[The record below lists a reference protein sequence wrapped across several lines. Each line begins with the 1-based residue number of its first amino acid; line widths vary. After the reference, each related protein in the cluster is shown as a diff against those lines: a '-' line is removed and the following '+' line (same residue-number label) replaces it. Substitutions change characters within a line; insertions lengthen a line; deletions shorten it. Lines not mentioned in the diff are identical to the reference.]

1 MPIPKEILAVERPK
15 STVVKFRLGRYLVV
29 KRTSKRVNGKAK
41 PVDLGTI
48 GEIIDGKYVE
58 IRPEPKKQKRQIDIK
73 DYGEFALCNKA
84 AGDLFQQLAKVF
96 DMKTAKQLYVIALL
110 RACDKDIRQ
119 HRTKC
124 AGSSKAIED
133 MV

>member
-58 IRPEPKKQKRQIDIK
+58 IRPEPKKQKRQNTAGTPLKWWTVITAASIK
-73 DYGEFALCNKA
+73 YW
-84 AGDLFQQLAKVF
+84 
-96 DMKTAKQLYVIALL
+96 
-110 RACDKDIRQ
+110 
-119 HRTKC
+119 
-124 AGSSKAIED
+124 
-133 MV
+133 

>member
-96 DMKTAKQLYVIALL
+96 DMKTAKQLYFKSH
-110 RACDKDIRQ
+110 C
-119 HRTKC
+119 
-124 AGSSKAIED
+124 GSYFGNF
-133 MV
+133 

>member
-58 IRPEPKKQKRQIDIK
+58 IRAMPKKLKKQIDIRPPRITNQRSAIVSLDK
-73 DYGEFALCNKA
+73 RNLA
-84 AGDLFQQLAKVF
+84 ARLFSSQNSLESLAYPV
-96 DMKTAKQLYVIALL
+96 
-110 RACDKDIRQ
+110 
-119 HRTKC
+119 
-124 AGSSKAIED
+124 
-133 MV
+133 

>member
-48 GEIIDGKYVE
+48 GEIIDGNQYFNFKNKLYS
-58 IRPEPKKQKRQIDIK
+58 IR
-73 DYGEFALCNKA
+73 
-84 AGDLFQQLAKVF
+84 
-96 DMKTAKQLYVIALL
+96 
-110 RACDKDIRQ
+110 RAYSIW
-119 HRTKC
+119 
-124 AGSSKAIED
+124 SI
-133 MV
+133 

>member
-58 IRPEPKKQKRQIDIK
+58 IRPVPKKQKKQIDIK

-84 AGDLFQQLAKVF
+84 AGDLL
-96 DMKTAKQLYVIALL
+96 
-110 RACDKDIRQ
+110 
-119 HRTKC
+119 
-124 AGSSKAIED
+124 
-133 MV
+133 